1 MTVPDGWKLLATVLA
16 SWAVPFAMAGE
27 DGFKRAPLRPF
38 IGLPATID
46 GERGLPRL
54 LSQTGVF
61 AEVAALTPVPG
72 IAGFSVN
79 QPLWSDF
86 AVKLRWIAVP
96 NDGEPYAAGEQVA
109 VARDGPWKFPA
120 GTVLIKHFALPLDL
134 RKPDGAVRKLETRLL
149 TVARDG
155 MVAGVTYRWR
165 DDGSDAEL
173 QAQAEDAVYRD
184 YEVIGLDGASTKVT
198 WTFPSR
204 EQCIA
209 CHTPESGGILGFTT
223 RQLNRSVGGGA
234 NQLVRLAEGGWLDRP
249 WSAAE
254 VATLPKLHAFND
266 PGIDAVSRI
275 RSYLDANCAHCHHPE
290 TRVGGGGFLLDLR
303 AQTPLAKQNLID
315 SDAANSLGV
324 DDGKIIAPG
333 SLERSVLLDRI
344 SRRDVFGMPPVGSNH
359 LDESFVAEV
368 KAWIKSLPAAAKP

>member
-1 MTVPDGWKLLATVLA
+1 MNVPVGWKLLTAVLA
-16 SWAVPFAMAGE
+16 SWTVPFAVAAD

-38 IGLPATID
+38 LGLPATIEA
-46 GERGLPRL
+46 ERGLPRL

-61 AEVAALTPVPG
+61 AEVTALKPVPG

-86 AVKLRWIAVP
+86 AVKQRWIAVP
-96 NDGEPYAAGEQVA
+96 NDGEPYTAGEQVA
-109 VARDGPWKFPA
+109 VARDGPWMFPA

-173 QAQAEDAVYRD
+173 QTQTEDAVFRD
-184 YEVIGLDGASTKVT
+184 YEVIGRDGAPTKVT

-209 CHTPESGGILGFTT
+209 CHTVESGGILGFTT
-223 RQLNRSVGGGA
+223 RQLNRPADKG
-234 NQLVRLAEGGWLDRP
+234 NQLAHFAEGGWLDRP

-254 VATLPKLHAFND
+254 IAALPKLHAMSD
-266 PGIDAVSRI
+266 ASADAVTRI
-275 RSYLDANCAHCHHPE
+275 RSYLDANCAHCHHPK
-290 TRVGGGGFLLDLR
+290 TRIGGGGFLLDLR
-303 AQTPLAKQNLID
+303 AQTPLDQQHLID
-315 SDAANSLGV
+315 SDAENALGI

-359 LDESFVAEV
+359 LDETFVAEV
-368 KAWIKSLPAAAKP
+368 QAWIKSLPAAKPRP